1 MPLENKID
9 FAVVIGVRH
18 ANPNGDPLNGNR
30 PRQTA
35 DRLGEISDVC
45 TKRKLRNRLLAMGED
60 IFVQSDDNRSDG
72 CRSLND
78 RFKASGIALDAD
90 VRNAVCAKWFDVR
103 AFGQVFA
110 FKKADKKKTAKGK
123 KSEEKP
129 EDINEPAGSTEEDSG
144 AVSIGIRGPVTIQ
157 SAYSLAPIVPE
168 SIQITKSV
176 NLETN
181 EKTPDKK
188 DGDTMGMK
196 HRVSEAVYA
205 AYGAITPQLA
215 SKTGF
220 SAADAEKLK
229 LALRSLF
236 EGDAS
241 SARPE
246 GSMEIL
252 RVVWCTHNCPCG
264 QYSSARV
271 HRTIK
276 EALDKKKDGSLDED
290 SVRTVLPGLQIDF
303 LAPLEGDALAQLP
316 KRATP

>member
-1 MPLENKID
+1 MSTPLTNKID
-9 FAVVIGVRH
+9 FAVVIGVNH

-35 DRLGEISDVC
+35 DRLGEISDVA
-45 TKRKLRNRLLAMGED
+45 TRRKTRNRLLAMGEE
-60 IFVQSDDNRSDG
+60 IFVQSDDNRVDE

-78 RFKASGIALDAD
+78 RFKASGIAIDGNF
-90 VRNAVCAKWFDVR
+90 RSAVCAKWFDVR

-110 FKKADKKKTAKGK
+110 FKDEKKKAAKGK
-123 KSEEKP
+123 AKKEEEEVSQ
-129 EDINEPAGSTEEDSG
+129 EDDSGENAGS
-144 AVSIGIRGPVTIQ
+144 VSIGIRGPVTIQ

-181 EKTPDKK
+181 KKNPDKK

-196 HRVSEAVYA
+196 HRVASAVYV

-220 SAADAEKLK
+220 SDEDAEKIK
-229 LALRSLF
+229 WALRSLF

-241 SARPE
+241 AARPE
-246 GSMEIL
+246 GSMEVL
-252 RVVWCTHNCPCG
+252 HVVWCKHSSPCG

-271 HRTIK
+271 HRVIAA
-276 EALDKKKDGSLDED
+276 ALDKNKDGTFSEKEVTEALPNLDI
-290 SVRTVLPGLQIDF
+290 QF
-303 LAPLEGDALAQLP
+303 LEALEGEALERLP
-316 KRATP
+316 KRENN

>member
-1 MPLENKID
+1 MPLTNKID
-9 FAVVIGVRH
+9 FAVVIGVSH

-35 DRLGEISDVC
+35 DRLGEITDVC
-45 TKRKLRNRLLAMGED
+45 IRRKLRNRLLAMGED
-60 IFVQSDDNRSDG
+60 IFVQSDDNRVDD

-78 RFKASGIALDAD
+78 RFKASGIAIDAN

-110 FKKADKKKTAKGK
+110 FKKNDKKKAAKGK
-123 KSEEKP
+123 KAATEEP
-129 EDINEPAGSTEEDSG
+129 DDGEEAGATEEDTG

-157 SAYSLAPIVPE
+157 SAYSLNPIVPE

-181 EKTPDKK
+181 PKNPDKK

-196 HRVSEAVYA
+196 HRVAEAVYA

-220 SAADAEKLK
+220 SSEDAEKLK
-229 LALRSLF
+229 LALQSLF

-246 GSMEIL
+246 GSMEVRAVI
-252 RVVWCTHNCPCG
+252 WCAHNSPCG
-264 QYSSARV
+264 QFSSARV
-271 HRTIK
+271 HRAIRD
-276 EALDKKKDGSLDED
+276 ALSEKKDGTFD
-290 SVRTVLPGLQIDF
+290 SRKIKDALPGLSIEF
-303 LAPLEGDALAQLP
+303 LEALEGSDLANLP
-316 KRATP
+316 TRGNP

>member
-1 MPLENKID
+1 MPLTNKID
-9 FAVVIGVRH
+9 FAIVIGVHR
-18 ANPNGDPLNGNR
+18 ANPNGDPLNANR

-45 TKRKLRNRLLAMGED
+45 LKRKLRNRLLAMGED
-60 IFVQSDDNRSDG
+60 IFVQSDDNRSDE

-78 RFKASGIALDAD
+78 RFKASGIALDGD
-90 VRNAVCAKWFDVR
+90 VRKAVCGKWFDVR

-110 FKKADKKKTAKGK
+110 FKAEKKKSAKGK
-123 KSEEKP
+123 KAEIPPDEGN
-129 EDINEPAGSTEEDSG
+129 DAAGSTDEDAGS
-144 AVSIGIRGPVTIQ
+144 VSIGVRGPVTIQ
-157 SAYSLAPIVPE
+157 SAYSLAPIVAE

-181 EKTPDKK
+181 EKNPDKK

-196 HRVSEAVYA
+196 HRVSDAVYV

-215 SKTGF
+215 TKTGF
-220 SAADAEKLK
+220 SAEDAGKLK
-229 LALRSLF
+229 LALQSLF

-241 SARPE
+241 STRPE

-252 RVVWCTHNCPCG
+252 RVVWCVHNSPCG

-271 HRTIK
+271 HRAIGS
-276 EALDKKKDGSLDED
+276 ALDKAKDGSLDEAAVKD
-290 SVRTVLPGLQIDF
+290 ALPGLPINF
-303 LAPLEGDALAQLP
+303 LDPLEGEDLAKLSQ
-316 KRATP
+316 TGNT